1 MKLSKGKLSNKSRN
15 HSQIEVVTDWQHTQ
29 EVTPAMRLL
38 LMLLL
43 RPRGKNEVKLGGSR

>member
-1 MKLSKGKLSNKSRN
+1 MELRKVPRHKVDKNI
-15 HSQIEVVTDWQHTQ
+15 QIEVNWQHTQ